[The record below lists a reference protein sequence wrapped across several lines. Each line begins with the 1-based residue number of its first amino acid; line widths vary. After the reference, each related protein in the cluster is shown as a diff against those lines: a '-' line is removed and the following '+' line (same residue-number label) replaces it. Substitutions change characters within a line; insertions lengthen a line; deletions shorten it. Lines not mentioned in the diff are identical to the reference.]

1 MNNRDRN
8 KSPVPWIAA
17 GAFLLAFGIL
27 FTQVRQNSIA
37 ILEATEHLSTQSAA
51 ARALVQ
57 ENDDLRALTNPKVI
71 LIIGDGMDDQQITMA
86 RNYLVGSYGKLN
98 LDHMPFRGAALVQGV
113 SEQDP
118 QTAVYISDSANTATA
133 MASGVTTSP
142 KRIATTAGADQDITT
157 IMEMAQAAGV
167 GTGVVTTATVTDAT
181 PAAFI
186 AHISDRL
193 CQVPVDMF
201 KDDSDLPYSN
211 RDCRN
216 DSIANGGPG
225 SIAEQIALSEVNVV
239 FGGGSGLFEH
249 ASETDP
255 ETSIADIAES
265 NGYELIDDPGDL
277 KGRAVGSKA
286 LGLFAPYTMPVRMR
300 GADDAEAQRVER
312 LNGQPQLPDAFACE
326 ANPKARRLPTL
337 AEMTDA
343 AIDQLD
349 KHERFMLM
357 IESASIDKEAHRR
370 RPCGHIGE
378 VRQLDEAL
386 RVALDYAASRPE
398 VLIIVTA
405 DHGQAAHIIPET
417 SRWAPQNHASI
428 GHFARL
434 RTPEGAVMGI
444 NYATNDAR
452 QEEHTGVQVPVYAS
466 GFGAN
471 RLPTLMS
478 QTEIFLVMAG
488 HLSLAD

>member
-1 MNNRDRN
+1 MDIRNRN
-8 KSPVPWIAA
+8 KSVVIWIAA
-17 GAFLLAFGIL
+17 GAFLLAFVML
-27 FTQVRQNSIA
+27 FMQVRQNSSA
-37 ILEATEHLSTQSAA
+37 ILEATRHLSSQNAT
-51 ARALVQ
+51 ARAVTQ
-57 ENDDLRALTNPKVI
+57 ENADLRALTSPKVI

-86 RNYLVGSYGKLN
+86 RNYLVGSDGKLN
-98 LDHMPFRGAALVQGV
+98 LDRMPFRGAALVQGV

-118 QTAVYISDSANTATA
+118 ATPVYISDSANTATA
-133 MASGVTTSP
+133 MAGGGITSP
-142 KRIATTAGADQDITT
+142 KRIATTAGTDEDITT
-157 IMEMAQAAGV
+157 IMEMAHAAGV
-167 GTGVVTTATVTDAT
+167 GTGIVTTATVTDAT

-201 KDDSDLPYSN
+201 KDDADLPYNN

-216 DSIANGGPG
+216 DSIANDGPG
-225 SIAEQIALSEVNVV
+225 SIAEQIALGDVNVV

-255 ETSIADIAES
+255 ESSIAEIAES
-265 NGYELIDDPGDL
+265 NGYELIDDPDDL
-277 KGRAVGSKA
+277 NGRAVGSKT
-286 LGLFAPYTMPVRMR
+286 LGLFAPYTMPVRLR
-300 GADDAEAQRVER
+300 GVGDAEAALVER
-312 LNGQPQLPDAFACE
+312 VNGKPLLPKAFVCE

-337 AEMTDA
+337 AEMTSA
-343 AIDQLD
+343 AIEQLD
-349 KHERFMLM
+349 KYERFMLM

-378 VRQLDEAL
+378 VGQLDEAVL
-386 RVALDYAASRPE
+386 VALDYAASRPE
-398 VLIIVTA
+398 VLVIVTA
-405 DHGQAAHIIPET
+405 DHGQAAHIIPVM
-417 SRWAPQNHASI
+417 SRYAPQNRATI

-434 RTPEGAVMGI
+434 QTPEGAVMGI

-466 GFGAN
+466 GFGAS

-478 QTEIFLVMAG
+478 QTEIFHVMAG
-488 HLSLAD
+488 HLGLTD

>member
-1 MNNRDRN
+1 MNDRKRY
-8 KSPVPWIAA
+8 KSLVPWIAA
-17 GAFLLAFGIL
+17 GTFLLAFGIL
-27 FTQVRQNSIA
+27 FTQMRQNSIA

-51 ARALVQ
+51 TRAVAQ
-57 ENDDLRALTNPKVI
+57 ENDELRALSSPKVI

-86 RNYLVGSYGKLN
+86 RNYLVGSHGKLT
-98 LDHMPFRGAALVQGV
+98 LDLMPFRGAALVQGV

-118 QTAVYISDSANTATA
+118 QKAVYISDSANTATA
-133 MASGVTTSP
+133 MAGGEITSP
-142 KRIATTAGADQDITT
+142 KRIATTAGADKDITT
-157 IMEMAQAAGV
+157 IMEMAQGAGV
-167 GTGVVTTATVTDAT
+167 GTGIVTTATVTDAT
-181 PAAFI
+181 PAAFV

-193 CQVPVDMF
+193 CLVPVDMF
-201 KDDSDLPYSN
+201 KDDADLPYNN
-211 RDCRN
+211 RDCRD

-225 SIAEQIALSEVNVV
+225 SIAEQIALGDVNVV

-255 ETSIADIAES
+255 EKSIAEIAEA
-265 NGYELIDDPGDL
+265 NGYELIDDPSNLRD
-277 KGRAVGSKA
+277 RAVGSKT

-300 GADDAEAQRVER
+300 GADDAEAQLVER
-312 LNGQPQLPDAFACE
+312 INGKPLLPDSFACE

-337 AEMTDA
+337 AEMTGA
-343 AIDQLD
+343 AIEHLD

-378 VRQLDEAL
+378 VGQLDEAV

-405 DHGQAAHIIPET
+405 DHGQAAHIIPVT
-417 SRWAPQNHASI
+417 SRYGPQDRATI

-434 RTPEGAVMGI
+434 RTAEGAVMGI

-478 QTEIFLVMAG
+478 QTEIFHVMAR
-488 HLSLAD
+488 HLGLAD